1 MISVIVPIYNVENY
15 LKPCLESISKE
26 TYQDKENG
34 GLSSAFNAGIKK
46 GIKDLRSYLLSAVS
60 FLSPKLLYELCNRMS
75 H

>member
-26 TYQDKENG
+26 IYQDFE
-34 GLSSAFNAGIKK
+34 LLLVNAGIKK
-46 GIKDLRSYLLSAVS
+46 GIKDLRSYLLATVS